1 MTVDQDIIYPALR
14 LARIT
19 GGPARVHSPDQ
30 AQDAFQ
36 SLNRM
41 LDAWNLKEGMIYRVD
56 NSQYTMSP
64 PKAVYSIGRGAG
76 ADFVA
81 DRPVRIEAA
90 EIVLST
96 GGSTVYL
103 PMVILTAA
111 QWADTRLRS
120 FPTTFPTKLYPDY
133 AYPNC
138 NLYMWGTPTQ
148 VNSIEL
154 WTWQQAKQFLTSSDT
169 IAVPPGYL
177 EAMVHNLAVRMGEQF
192 GTTQLMAPTVFA
204 TAKKALADIKGVNQP
219 SPVIGSAD
227 VGVAKTERGDWNFFT
242 GGPN

>member
-1 MTVDQDIIYPALR
+1 MVVDGDLIYPALR

-19 GGPARVHSPDQ
+19 GGPGRMPSPDQ
-30 AQDAFQ
+30 VDDAFQ

-41 LDAWNLKEGMIYRVD
+41 LDSWNLKEGMIYRVD

-81 DRPVRIEAA
+81 DRPVRIQAA

-120 FPTTFPTKLYPDY
+120 FSTTFPTQMYPDY

-148 VNSIEL
+148 VNNIEL

-169 IAVPPGYL
+169 IVVPPGYL
-177 EAMVHNLAVRMGEQF
+177 EAMVNNLAVRMGEQF
-192 GTTQLMAPTVFA
+192 GTTQLMSPTVFA
-204 TAKKALADIKGVNQP
+204 TAKKSLADVKGLNQP

-227 VGVAKTERGDWNFFT
+227 VGVATSKRGDFNFFT

>member
-1 MTVDQDIIYPALR
+1 MTVQGDIIYPALR
-14 LARIT
+14 LAKVI
-19 GGPARVHSPDQ
+19 GGPARVPSPDQ
-30 AQDAFQ
+30 VTDAFQ

-41 LDAWNLKEGMIYRVD
+41 NDAWNLKEGLIYRYD
-56 NSQYTMSP
+56 NSQYVMNP

-103 PMVILTAA
+103 PMVILNAA

-133 AYPNC
+133 GYPNC
-138 NLYMWGTPTQ
+138 SLFMWGTPTQ

-154 WTWQQAKQFLTSSDT
+154 WTWQQAKQFVAPTDT
-169 IAVPPGYL
+169 VLVPPGYL
-177 EAMVHNLAVRMGEQF
+177 EALVNNLAVRMGAQF
-192 GTTQLMAPTVFA
+192 GTTQLMAPTVFTDA
-204 TAKKALADIKGVNQP
+204 RKSLADIKGVNQP

-227 VGVAKTERGDWNFFT
+227 VGVAKTERGDFNFFT
-242 GGPN
+242 GGPS

>member
-1 MTVDQDIIYPALR
+1 M
-14 LARIT
+14 
-19 GGPARVHSPDQ
+19 
-30 AQDAFQ
+30 
-36 SLNRM
+36 
-41 LDAWNLKEGMIYRVD
+41 
-56 NSQYTMSP
+56 
-64 PKAVYSIGRGAG
+64 
-76 ADFVA
+76 A

-148 VNSIEL
+148 VNGIEL

-177 EAMVHNLAVRMGEQF
+177 EAMVNNLAVRMGEQF
-192 GTTQLMAPTVFA
+192 GTTQLMAHRARGNPRGSQNSRSPEKLR
-204 TAKKALADIKGVNQP
+204 KKRKKVLC
-219 SPVIGSAD
+219 S
-227 VGVAKTERGDWNFFT
+227 
-242 GGPN
+242 